1 MSTGLGECQS
11 TTIAREVGKRHD
23 DQHMSVVFSTYHSI
37 DVISQA
43 QLEHGLAEFDL
54 IICDEAHR
62 TTGATYGNDDDSA
75 FVKVHDQTVVKGKKR
90 VYMTATPRVYGVQ
103 ATAKAEKEDIVLYSM
118 DRPEFFGETL
128 HTLTFSEA
136 VHGLGILCDYKV
148 IVLTISEDDVSRALQ
163 KTFADENNSLRVD
176 DAAKIVGCW
185 RALSKQDTQADL
197 SFDPDPMRRAVA
209 FCQVIEAKKGGKTH
223 KVSSKNIASMFQ
235 AVVDEYRQSLI
246 ELNPEHPDVVSQLIC
261 EAEHVDGG
269 MTATQKEVKLDWLK
283 ADTPENTCRVLSN
296 VRCLSEGVDVPALD
310 AVLFL
315 SPRNSQV
322 DVVQS
327 VGRVM
332 RKPRNSNKKLGYVIL
347 PVVIPS
353 GVSPEV
359 ALNDNKTYKVVWE
372 VLQALRSHDDR
383 FDAMINKLDLAG
395 QDTAKMEVIAITNTL
410 PVKQI
415 KPVDNSAAAVKKRSA
430 ATRAKGGTSIGEA
443 QAAASQKE
451 MDFAVG
457 EIEKAIIAKV
467 VQKCGNRLYW
477 DDWASDIAKI
487 AQTHISR
494 IAVSVLVKNPNA
506 AKNGQVHFC
515 DIGDYLT
522 REQKLEKIVEYRPR
536 LYKRFF
542 GIDD

>member
-1 MSTGLGECQS
+1 
-11 TTIAREVGKRHD
+11 
-23 DQHMSVVFSTYHSI
+23 MSVVFSTYHSI

-43 QLEHGLAEFDL
+43 QLQHGLAEFDL

-332 RKPRNSNKKLGYVIL
+332 RNERRRC
-347 PVVIPS
+347 
-353 GVSPEV
+353 
-359 ALNDNKTYKVVWE
+359 
-372 VLQALRSHDDR
+372 LR
-383 FDAMINKLDLAG
+383 K
-395 QDTAKMEVIAITNTL
+395 
-410 PVKQI
+410 
-415 KPVDNSAAAVKKRSA
+415 
-430 ATRAKGGTSIGEA
+430 
-443 QAAASQKE
+443 
-451 MDFAVG
+451 
-457 EIEKAIIAKV
+457 
-467 VQKCGNRLYW
+467 
-477 DDWASDIAKI
+477 
-487 AQTHISR
+487 
-494 IAVSVLVKNPNA
+494 
-506 AKNGQVHFC
+506 
-515 DIGDYLT
+515 
-522 REQKLEKIVEYRPR
+522 
-536 LYKRFF
+536 
-542 GIDD
+542 